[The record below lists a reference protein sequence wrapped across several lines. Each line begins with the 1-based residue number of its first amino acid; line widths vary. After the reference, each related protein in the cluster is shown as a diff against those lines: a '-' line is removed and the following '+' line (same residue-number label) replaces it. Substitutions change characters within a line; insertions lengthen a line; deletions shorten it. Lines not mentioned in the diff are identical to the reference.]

1 MRYAKSLTAAAVA
14 GLTALGTAL
23 TDGGVTPAEWTGVA
37 IATLGALGA
46 VYAIPNSQPADDYDI
61 PAVD

>member
-1 MRYAKSLTAAAVA
+1 MRYAKSITAAAVA

-46 VYAIPNSQPADDYDI
+46 VYAIPNSEADNGDI

>member
-1 MRYAKSLTAAAVA
+1 MKTYAKAITGAAVA

-23 TDGGVTPAEWTGVA
+23 TDGQVTPAEWVGVA

-46 VYAIPNSQPADDYDI
+46 IWAVPNAPAEQ
-61 PAVD
+61 AR